1 MFRVYDIHIIVQS
14 KDADDCEDSDS
25 IVEQLANLI
34 EVRRLE
40 LGECK
45 PRFVGA
51 RITDTDR
58 MPSAIRK
65 TTAPRVE
72 EASDV

>member
-1 MFRVYDIHIIVQS
+1 MYRTYDIHIIVQS
-14 KDADDCEDSDS
+14 DDADDCEDSDS
-25 IVEQLANLI
+25 IVEQLADLI
-34 EVRRLE
+34 EVRKLE

-58 MPSAIRK
+58 MPEEIRGK
-65 TTAPRVE
+65 PAPRAE
-72 EASDV
+72 EKPHA